1 MSDLSSKLHEE
12 IEALQ
17 RLRDELRVQA
27 NLGAKEARDLW
38 TEAEQKWEQIEHS
51 AGELRQAS
59 AESGREIAAA
69 LGLLADS
76 LREAYRSLRAKL

>member
-1 MSDLSSKLHEE
+1 MGDLSSKLHDE
-12 IEALQ
+12 IEGLQ

-38 TEAEQKWEQIEHS
+38 AEAEQKWEQIEHS
-51 AGELRQAS
+51 AGQLRQAS
-59 AESGREIAAA
+59 AESGREIAVA

-76 LREAYRSLRAKL
+76 LREAYRSLKSKL